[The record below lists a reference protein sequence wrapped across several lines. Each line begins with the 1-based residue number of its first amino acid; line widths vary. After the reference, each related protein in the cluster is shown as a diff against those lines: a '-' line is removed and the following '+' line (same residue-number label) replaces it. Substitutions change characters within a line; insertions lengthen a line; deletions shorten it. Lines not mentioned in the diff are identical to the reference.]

1 MTVDAFEAV
10 ITYGITH
17 AIAIAA
23 IKLALWSIVKS
34 LIVNFIIQMIIT
46 EVAGDNE
53 ELAMILSVI
62 SAVAVASYDWNA
74 YEFLDFGDISWGSAL
89 MMSMSNIGTV
99 IDVQTEKIY
108 GAIDEIY
115 KKLDKEL
122 EEISELLKEYTDI
135 LDAVSSPI
143 SIRKELQMRPMHAE
157 YVFATQ
163 EMMFST
169 LPYMAHD
176 QSGLFDANVD
186 QAAYR
191 HA

>member
-1 MTVDAFEAV
+1 M
-10 ITYGITH
+10 
-17 AIAIAA
+17 
-23 IKLALWSIVKS
+23 
-34 LIVNFIIQMIIT
+34 
-46 EVAGDNE
+46 DNE

-62 SAVAVASYDWNA
+62 SAVAIASYDWNA

-89 MMSMSNIGTV
+89 TMAMGNIGTV
-99 IDVQTEKIY
+99 IDVQTEKTY

-115 KKLDKEL
+115 KKLEKEL

-135 LDAVSSPI
+135 LAAVSDPI
-143 SIRKELQMRPMHAE
+143 KVRKELEMSPMHAE

-163 EMMFST
+163 EMLIST
-169 LPYMAHD
+169 IPYMAFD